1 MKNTFKKMNN
11 AKKYISKKM
20 KNTEFKQSLLEE
32 KLKIDLEFMIDE
44 LNENIK
50 NNKPKEE
57 LLISVSEL
65 KRAVAHS

>member
-1 MKNTFKKMNN
+1 MNN
-11 AKKYISKKM
+11 AKKYISEKM
-20 KNTEFKQSLLEE
+20 KNNEFKQSLLEE

>member
-1 MKNTFKKMNN
+1 MNN

-20 KNTEFKQSLLEE
+20 KNNEFKQSLLEE

>member
-1 MKNTFKKMNN
+1 MNN